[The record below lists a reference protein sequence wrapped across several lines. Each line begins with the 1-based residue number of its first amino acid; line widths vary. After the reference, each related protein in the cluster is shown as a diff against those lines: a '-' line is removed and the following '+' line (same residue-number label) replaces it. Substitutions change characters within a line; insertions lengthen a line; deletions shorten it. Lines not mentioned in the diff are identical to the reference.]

1 MRELYFGATT
11 LSIMTQ
17 GIVTLSIATPSIMI
31 FSIRTHSIMRPNI
44 LMFIEHHPKS
54 NVRPT

>member
-17 GIVTLSIATPSIMI
+17 RIVTLSIATPSIM
-31 FSIRTHSIMRPNI
+31 THSIMRLINMV
-44 LMFIEHHPKS
+44 MFFEHHPKS
-54 NVRPT
+54 NVRLT